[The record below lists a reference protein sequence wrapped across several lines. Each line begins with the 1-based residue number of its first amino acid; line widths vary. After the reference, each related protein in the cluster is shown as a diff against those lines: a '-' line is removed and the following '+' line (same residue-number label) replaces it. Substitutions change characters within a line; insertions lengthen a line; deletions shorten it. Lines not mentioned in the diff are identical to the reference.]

1 MISVQHDGRKGGI
14 VAEDTEQQQT
24 PASGMNLAE
33 IVAQGNAETLRRYW
47 AFGEGARLIR
57 WGTPGDF
64 MRCVRRV
71 NKYMTDEQAR
81 GFCNERHQDAL
92 GVPPG
97 GED

>member
-1 MISVQHDGRKGGI
+1 MAAD
-14 VAEDTEQQQT
+14 EQATDEPQFPEWVT
-24 PASGMNLAE
+24 SAL
-33 IVAQGNAETLRRYW
+33 GNAETLRRYW

-71 NKYMTDEQAR
+71 NKYMTTEQAK

>member
-1 MISVQHDGRKGGI
+1 MAD
-14 VAEDTEQQQT
+14 EQQPAEQT
-24 PASGMNLAE
+24 TAAVPEWMTA
-33 IVAQGNAETLRRYW
+33 VGNAEQLRRYW
-47 AFGEGARLIR
+47 SHGEGARLIR

-71 NKYMTDEQAR
+71 NKYMTTEQAK
-81 GFCNERHQDAL
+81 GYCNERHQDAL